1 MAKKTFYVVQPYK
14 QGRRGVLVACQA
26 REARNAADAQRIA
39 ERMAAMAAGAVAFSR
54 EVDPD
59 SDDAD
64 PPVLIASYGRVPDE
78 ALEVG

>member
-1 MAKKTFYVVQPYK
+1 MPKKTFYVVQPYVLGK
-14 QGRRGVLVACQA
+14 RGALRAGQA
-26 REARNAADAQRIA
+26 REARSAADAERMA

-54 EVDPD
+54 EVDPE
-59 SDDAD
+59 SDDAE